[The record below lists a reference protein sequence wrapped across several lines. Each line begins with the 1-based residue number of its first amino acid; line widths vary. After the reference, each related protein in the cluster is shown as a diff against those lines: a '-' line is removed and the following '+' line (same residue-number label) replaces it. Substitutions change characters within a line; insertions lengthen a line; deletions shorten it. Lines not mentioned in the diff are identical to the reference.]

1 MRTINKQN
9 KKTGLGNLLILAI
22 LALGLIVGVT
32 LVQQPQLFEKKA
44 EQDVYKAFQV
54 TDPGGNPLLCSQDTC
69 QTNSTE
75 IKIKVRDL
83 DLLLEE

>member
-1 MRTINKQN
+1 MRTVNKQN
-9 KKTGLGNLLILAI
+9 KTEGLGNLLILAI
-22 LALGLIVGVT
+22 LALGLIIGVT

-54 TDPGGNPLLCSQDTC
+54 MDPGGNPLLCSQDTC
-69 QTNSTE
+69 QTNSTK

-83 DLLLEE
+83 NLLLEK